1 MTQEI
6 SLEEKIKVMQHFSTG
21 GKVESKRK
29 SEEEERWED
38 NTLPRWNWDY
48 MHYRIKPKTTYR
60 YFNIYNGDDKWG
72 FVHYSV
78 DDARCRICREG
89 YIHTLKVGSD
99 GSIEILVL

>member
-1 MTQEI
+1 MKYKEI
-6 SLEEKIKVMQHFSTG
+6 AKAWLNGEKVQGWDKYTG
-21 GKVESKRK
+21 Q
-29 SEEEERWED
+29 WED
-38 NTLPRWNWDY
+38 LGDPDNWKSCHTFEDY
-48 MHYRIKPKTTYR
+48 NEYRIKPKTTYR

-78 DDARCRICREG
+78 DDARSRICRED